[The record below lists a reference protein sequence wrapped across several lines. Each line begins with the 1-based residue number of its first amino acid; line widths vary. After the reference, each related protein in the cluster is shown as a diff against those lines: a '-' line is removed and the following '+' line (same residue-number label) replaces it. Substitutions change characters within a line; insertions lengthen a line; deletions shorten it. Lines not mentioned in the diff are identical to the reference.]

1 MAAAMLL
8 AQASLALAAEV
19 VGSVTTV
26 NGQPIVHA
34 QVLVLNASGKVV
46 ASGITQTDGT
56 YSVTNLPP
64 GDYTVK
70 LAGVTGSGPAA
81 AGGSQ
86 VEAQL
91 QGAGQT
97 INWVVG
103 ANGMAL
109 ATQQVGLVN
118 QPEVEAGLVGGPLP
132 YGAGL
137 TQVGNTAANGV
148 NSQAQTVTN
157 AANASVSS
165 GALPAIAGNANP
177 PAPAPPKPSSPS
189 S

>member
-1 MAAAMLL
+1 MLL
-8 AQASLALAAEV
+8 AQATVALAADV
-19 VGSVTTV
+19 VGSVTTI
-26 NGQPIVHA
+26 NGQPIVNA
-34 QVLVLNASGKVV
+34 QVVVLNASGKVV
-46 ASGITQTDGT
+46 ASGITRADGT

-118 QPEVEAGLVGGPLP
+118 QEPVEAGLVGGPLP
-132 YGAGL
+132 YGAGV
-137 TQVGNTAANGV
+137 TQVGNTAASGV
-148 NSQAQTVTN
+148 NSQAQTVN
-157 AANASVSS
+157 ANASVNS
-165 GALPAIAGNANP
+165 GALPAIASTANP
-177 PAPAPPKPSSPS
+177 PAPAPPQPSSPS

>member
-1 MAAAMLL
+1 MAAAILL
-8 AQASLALAAEV
+8 VQTTGALAADV

-26 NGQPIVHA
+26 NGQPVVHA
-34 QVLVLNASGKVV
+34 QVVVLNASGKVV
-46 ASGITQTDGT
+46 ATGITQADGT

-81 AGGSQ
+81 AGGSE

-103 ANGMAL
+103 ANGTAL
-109 ATQQVGLVN
+109 ATQQAGLVN
-118 QPEVEAGLVGGPLP
+118 QPEVEAGLAGEPLP

-137 TQVGNTAANGV
+137 TQVGNTAGSAANSV
-148 NSQAQTVTN
+148 AQTVN
-157 AANASVSS
+157 PNPSVNS
-165 GALPAIAGNANP
+165 GALPAIAGSVA
-177 PAPAPPKPSSPS
+177 PAPPAPPKPSSPS

>member
-1 MAAAMLL
+1 MLL
-8 AQASLALAAEV
+8 TQAAVALAAEV

-34 QVLVLNASGKVV
+34 QVVVLNASGKVV
-46 ASGITQTDGT
+46 ASGITQADGT

-70 LAGVTGSGPAA
+70 LAGVSGSGPVA

-118 QPEVEAGLVGGPLP
+118 QAPEVEAGLVGGPLP
-132 YGAGL
+132 YGAGV
-137 TQVGNTAANGV
+137 TQVGNTAGNGV
-148 NSQAQTVTN
+148 NSQAQTVTT
-157 AANASVSS
+157 NASVNS
-165 GALPAIAGNANP
+165 GALPAIAGSTTP
-177 PAPAPPKPSSPS
+177 PAPAPPQPSSPS